1 MQSQSICIPTFL
13 LGSPG
18 GAVLKNLPAN
28 VGAAG
33 ATGSISGWENPLEE
47 EMATCFTIL
56 AWKIT
61 WTEELG
67 EITVQGVAKS
77 QTQLN
82 D

>member
-33 ATGSISGWENPLEE
+33 DMSSIPGSGRSSGVGNGNPVQYSYLGNPIDRE
-47 EMATCFTIL
+47 
-56 AWKIT
+56 AWWAVVHRI
-61 WTEELG
+61 
-67 EITVQGVAKS
+67 AKS
-77 QTQLN
+77 WT
-82 D
+82 